1 VLINKA
7 RLAIGKNPNPVF
19 SFFAA
24 PSSSSQTHLG
34 FLCPTP
40 ASMANASGSCLNL
53 GAPVEKR
60 GHGHPRGSKNKAST
74 DAVVASSSALVKRRP
89 GHPAGSKNKPKVPLA
104 TPGPSTPSANMS
116 SPPPR
121 LFSFFCIT
129 GPQCREIQRL
139 PLNFTKFM
147 DGRELR
153 EAVLR
158 EHSGGGAPYE
168 VEVWYDGA
176 GEQYFK
182 GGWSQFA
189 EDHDL
194 HQCFFMTFDFH
205 VGTSKFDMKVYD
217 CTQCQ
222 KEYEAEVHFH

>member
-7 RLAIGKNPNPVF
+7 CLAISKNPNPVF
-19 SFFAA
+19 CFSAA

-34 FLCPTP
+34 FLFPTP
-40 ASMANASGSCLNL
+40 ASMANASGPCLNL
-53 GAPVEKR
+53 STPVEKR
-60 GHGHPRGSKNKAST
+60 GRGRPRGSKNKALT
-74 DAVVASSSALVKRRP
+74 DALVASSSTLVKRRP
-89 GHPAGSKNKPKVPLA
+89 GRPVGSKNKPKVPLA
-104 TPGPSTPSANMS
+104 APGPSAPSANTS

-121 LFSFFCIT
+121 LFSFFYIA
-129 GPQCREIQRL
+129 GPQCHEIQRL

-147 DGRELR
+147 DGQELR
-153 EAVLR
+153 KAILR
-158 EHSGGGAPYE
+158 KHSGGGTPYE

-176 GEQYFK
+176 YKQYFK

-194 HQCFFMTFDFH
+194 HQGFFMTFDFH
-205 VGTSKFDMKVYD
+205 VGTSKFDVKVYD

-222 KEYEAEVHFH
+222 KEYEAKVHFH

>member
-1 VLINKA
+1 
-7 RLAIGKNPNPVF
+7 
-19 SFFAA
+19 
-24 PSSSSQTHLG
+24 
-34 FLCPTP
+34 
-40 ASMANASGSCLNL
+40 MADASGSRLNI

-60 GHGHPRGSKNKAST
+60 GRDRPRGSKNKAT
-74 DAVVASSSALVKRRP
+74 AVATVASSSAPVKRCPDRQ
-89 GHPAGSKNKPKVPLA
+89 AGSKNKLKVPSVV
-104 TPGPSTPSANMS
+104 PGPSAPAANA
-116 SPPPR
+116 SPPPPR
-121 LFSFFCIT
+121 IYSFFCIA

-139 PLNFTKFM
+139 PLKFTKFM

-158 EHSGGGAPYE
+158 EHSEGGTPYE

-194 HQCFFMTFDFH
+194 HQGFL
-205 VGTSKFDMKVYD
+205 
-217 CTQCQ
+217 
-222 KEYEAEVHFH
+222 